1 MKSRFGRTNT
11 QRLMLALILIGVGII
26 GRICLKDLIPS
37 GSSFCMFDM
46 FAVVAVMALLAGCL
60 IGGVYSLIVPACIMF
75 LSDLYLGN
83 NSILLFTWSG
93 FAFVGLMGYALKNRV
108 NYSAKF
114 IGALTGMGIGSVL
127 VYDFWTNSGWWYLF
141 YPHTVNGL
149 MLCYIMALP
158 FTVGHLISTSIIVPL
173 VSIPAVYIHKY
184 GLPKIDT
191 VIKPVEHYVT
201 ICLTILLA
209 GASVFIPVVSI
220 M

>member
-1 MKSRFGRTNT
+1 MKINVQRFVWAIVLVVLGVISRIY
-11 QRLMLALILIGVGII
+11 L
-26 GRICLKDLIPS
+26 RICLPPGND
-37 GSSFCMFDM
+37 FVVFDM
-46 FAVVAVMALLAGCL
+46 FAVVAVFALLAGCL
-60 IGGVYSLIVPACIMF
+60 IGGVYSLIVPLCIMF
-75 LSDLYLGN
+75 FSDIYLGN
-83 NSILLFTWSG
+83 NSIILFTWSG
-93 FAFVGLMGYALKNRV
+93 FAFVGLMGYTLKNRV

-114 IGALTGMGIGSVL
+114 IGTLTGMGIGSVL

-141 YPHTVNGL
+141 YPHAFDGL
-149 MLCYIMALP
+149 VLCYTMALP